1 MIYEYASAENIGDR
15 KEQQD
20 RVAVVAHPASENF
33 VLAALADGM
42 GGHTGGALA
51 SQAVMDAVL
60 PAFEKFKPGKDVPKD
75 CLRSMIMAA
84 HEKVAAAGQGYQR
97 DPRSTAVLAMTGPER
112 MVWAHCGDSRLY
124 LFRDGKFA
132 KRTDDHSLVEILFQQ
147 GKITEAEMLTHPERS
162 RLFSSLGGDDA
173 PTIVFGSIEDPEPGD
188 TVLLGSDGL
197 WTYFEPFELAQL
209 ISYRTLPEACDRL
222 VGLARKRALG
232 NGDNI
237 SLALIR
243 KPQPASKL
251 SLLGALFGG
260 KQAAL
265 PSPLEDARRYVQHV
279 VTHIEGF
286 DGGVLAEQAAECA
299 SPEEMVS
306 LISGCES
313 ALVERMGSEQ
323 SELFARRAY
332 ELLA

>member
-20 RVAVVAHPASENF
+20 RVAVKAHAASENI
-33 VLAALADGM
+33 VLAVLADGM
-42 GGHTGGALA
+42 GGHMGGALA
-51 SQAVMDAVL
+51 SQAVIDAVL
-60 PAFEKFKPGKDVPKD
+60 PAFEKFNPGKDVPKD
-75 CLRSMIMAA
+75 CLRTMILAA
-84 HEKVAAAGQGYQR
+84 HDKVAAAGQGYQR
-97 DPRSTAVLAMTGPER
+97 DPRSTAVVAMAGPER
-112 MVWAHCGDSRLY
+112 IVWAHCGDSRLY
-124 LFRDGKFA
+124 LFRDGKFD

-162 RLFSSLGGDDA
+162 RLFSSLGGDEPPA
-173 PTIVFGSIEDPEPGD
+173 IVFGSLEDPEASD
-188 TVLLGSDGL
+188 TILLASDGL
-197 WTYFEPFELAQL
+197 WAYFEPFELAQL
-209 ISYRTLPEACDRL
+209 VSYRTLPDACDRL
-222 VGLARKRALG
+222 VALARKRALG

-237 SLALIR
+237 SVALVR
-243 KPQPASKL
+243 KPQPAGKR

-260 KQAAL
+260 KASAQ
-265 PSPLEDARRYVQHV
+265 PSPLEDARRYVQYV
-279 VTHIEGF
+279 LTHIEGF
-286 DGGVLAEQAAECA
+286 DGSILADQAEECA

-313 ALVERMGSEQ
+313 ALAERMGAEK

>member
-1 MIYEYASAENIGDR
+1 MLYEYASAENVGDR

-20 RVAVVAHPASENF
+20 RVSVIAHPASENF

-51 SQAVMDAVL
+51 SQAVMDAVHPL
-60 PAFEKFKPGKDVPKD
+60 FEKFVPGSDVPKD
-75 CLRSMIMAA
+75 CLRAMIMAA
-84 HEKVAAAGQGYQR
+84 HEKVAAAGQGFQR
-97 DPRSTAVLAMTGPER
+97 DPRSTAVLAMAGPER

-124 LFRDGKFA
+124 LFREGKFV

-162 RLFSSLGGDDA
+162 RLFSSLGGDEA
-173 PTIVFGSIEDPEPGD
+173 PTIVFGSVEDPEPGD

-197 WTYFEPFELAQL
+197 WAYFEPFEMAQL
-209 ISYRTLPEACDRL
+209 ISYRTLPDACDRL
-222 VGLARKRALG
+222 IALARRRALG
-232 NGDNI
+232 NGDNVSVAI
-237 SLALIR
+237 IR
-243 KPQPASKL
+243 RPAPLGKR

-260 KQAAL
+260 KAPAQ
-265 PSPLEDARRYVQHV
+265 PSPLEDARRYVQYV

-286 DGGVLAEQAAECA
+286 DGEVLSEQVDECTTA
-299 SPEEMVS
+299 EEMVS

-313 ALVERMGSEQ
+313 ALAERMGQEKSEQ
-323 SELFARRAY
+323 FARRAY

>member
-1 MIYEYASAENIGDR
+1 MIYEYASAENLGDR

-33 VLAALADGM
+33 VLAVLADGM

-51 SQAVMDAVL
+51 SQAVIDATL
-60 PAFEKFKPGKDVPKD
+60 PLFDTFVPGKDVPKN
-75 CLRSMIMAA
+75 CLRTMIMAA

-97 DPRSTAVLAMTGPER
+97 DPRSTAVLAMAGPER
-112 MVWAHCGDSRLY
+112 LVWAHCGDSRLY
-124 LFRDGKFA
+124 LFRDGKFV

-162 RLFSSLGGDDA
+162 RLFSSLGGDEP
-173 PTIVFGSIEDPEPGD
+173 PTIVFGSLEDPEAGD
-188 TVLLGSDGL
+188 TVMLGSDGL
-197 WTYFEPFELAQL
+197 WTYFEPFEMAQL
-209 ISYRTLPEACDRL
+209 ISYRTLPDACDRL
-222 VGLARKRALG
+222 IALARNRASG

-237 SLALIR
+237 SIALIR
-243 KPQPASKL
+243 KPAPQGKRG
-251 SLLGALFGG
+251 LLGALFGG
-260 KQAAL
+260 KAPAP

-279 VTHIEGF
+279 ITHIEGF
-286 DGGVLAEQAAECA
+286 DGEFLSEQVEACA
-299 SPEEMVS
+299 DAEEMVS
-306 LISGCES
+306 LIGGCQT
-313 ALVERMGSEQ
+313 ALAGRMGKDK

>member
-1 MIYEYASAENIGDR
+1 MIYEYASAENVGDR

-33 VLAALADGM
+33 VFAVVADGM

-51 SQAVMDAVL
+51 SQAVVDAVL
-60 PAFEKFKPGKDVPKD
+60 PAFSKFRPGKDVPKD
-75 CLRSMIMAA
+75 TLRSMIMAA

-97 DPRSTAVLAMTGPER
+97 DPRSTAVVAMAGPER
-112 MVWAHCGDSRLY
+112 LVWAHCGDSRLY
-124 LFRDGKFA
+124 LFRDGKFE

-162 RLFSSLGGDDA
+162 RLFSSLGGDDPPA
-173 PTIVFGSIEDPEPGD
+173 IVFGSLEDPEPSD
-188 TVLLGSDGL
+188 TIMLASDGL
-197 WTYFEPFELAQL
+197 WTYFEPFEMAQL
-209 ISYRTLPEACDRL
+209 ISYRTLPDACDRL
-222 VGLARKRALG
+222 IALARKRALG

-237 SLALIR
+237 SIALVR
-243 KPQPASKL
+243 KPQPPGKR
-251 SLLGALFGG
+251 SLLGALFGT
-260 KQAAL
+260 KTAVL
-265 PSPLEDARRYVQHV
+265 PSPLEDARRYVQYV

-286 DGGVLAEQAAECA
+286 DGDILSDQAEQCTSA
-299 SPEEMVS
+299 EEMVS
-306 LISGCES
+306 LISGCEA
-313 ALVERMGSEQ
+313 ALAGRMGSEQ